1 MPSWPSR
8 LSSSLASKNKT
19 GQGKKLNFFFLFFF
33 INYFNCRKNSWGN
46 LSYAELITRAIESS
60 AEQRLTLSQI
70 YDWIIKY
77 VPYFKEKFDRT
88 SSAGW
93 KNSIRHN
100 LSLHNR
106 FIRVQN
112 ESSGKSSWWMINP
125 DVSKYAINSS
135 GQDEIISNNY
145 KDSLE
150 KSKTDEV
157 RAKKTRRL
165 PTETNF
171 EDKAKK
177 SKSKCTKKAKNS
189 KKPETKVEKLDISSV
204 DSPVSPSNFS
214 MSNNI
219 LRTALQKPSN
229 TPPTPTTTPSVTYR
243 SYTGDF
249 YQNTMSYPSNVA
261 DYTYQ
266 NNGLNKSSQY
276 YNYQCLN
283 NNQSYSKGYLMPQI
297 NNSNLYFNQNY
308 QKASNVSSPV
318 STASTTSTASTSSYD
333 LSNRLN
339 KTGQQSLPMTPSS
352 INSSIMNSTSVAAY
366 EDFNDIFK
374 GQTNS
379 STGQATSY
387 SVYQTNQ
394 NQMAAVNNSTP
405 IGCFYGN

>member
-1 MPSWPSR
+1 M
-8 LSSSLASKNKT
+8 
-19 GQGKKLNFFFLFFF
+19 
-33 INYFNCRKNSWGN
+33 
-46 LSYAELITRAIESS
+46 SYAELITRAIESS

-135 GQDEIISNNY
+135 GQDELIADNY
-145 KDSLE
+145 KE
-150 KSKTDEV
+150 KIDKTKTDDVKIKKQRV
-157 RAKKTRRL
+157 RN
-165 PTETNF
+165 PTETNLD
-171 EDKAKK
+171 DKVKK
-177 SKSKCTKKAKNS
+177 SKSKCAKKTKNLKKSES
-189 KKPETKVEKLDISSV
+189 KTEKLEISAV
-204 DSPVSPSNFS
+204 DSPVSPTNFN

-229 TPPTPTTTPSVTYR
+229 TPPTPTATPSVSYR

-249 YQNTMSYPSNVA
+249 YQNTMSYPSAA
-261 DYTYQ
+261 DYSYQ
-266 NNGLNKSSQY
+266 NNGLNKSSHY

-283 NNQSYSKGYLMPQI
+283 NNQTYSKSYVMPQM
-297 NNSNLYFNQNY
+297 NNSNLYFNQSY
-308 QKASNVSSPV
+308 QKAPNVSSPV

-339 KTGQQSLPMTPSS
+339 KTGQQSLPLTPSS
-352 INSSIMNSTSVAAY
+352 INSSVMNNTPMAAY
-366 EDFNDIFK
+366 DDFNDLFK
-374 GQTNS
+374 SQTNNS
-379 STGQATSY
+379 LSQTNSY

-394 NQMAAVNNSTP
+394 MTNVNNSTA

>member
-1 MPSWPSR
+1 MI
-8 LSSSLASKNKT
+8 LFLICLAKRRNLIHSKLLNCLIDKY
-19 GQGKKLNFFFLFFF
+19 LNF
-33 INYFNCRKNSWGN
+33 RKNSWGN

-135 GQDEIISNNY
+135 GQDEIIAGNY
-145 KDSLE
+145 KDSMD
-150 KSKTDEV
+150 KPKTDEV
-157 RAKKTRRL
+157 KVKKTRRL
-165 PTETNF
+165 PAETNF
-171 EDKAKK
+171 EDKTKK
-177 SKSKCTKKAKNS
+177 SKSKCAKKAKNS
-189 KKPETKVEKLDISSV
+189 KKPEAKAEKLDISSV

-214 MSNNI
+214 MSNNM

-229 TPPTPTTTPSVTYR
+229 TPPTPTATPNVTYR

-249 YQNTMSYPSNVA
+249 YPNTMSYPSNVA

-266 NNGLNKSSQY
+266 NTGLNKNSHY

-283 NNQSYSKGYLMPQI
+283 NNQSYSKGYLMPQM
-297 NNSNLYFNQNY
+297 NSSNLYFSQSF
-308 QKASNVSSPV
+308 QKAPNVSSPV

-339 KTGQQSLPMTPSS
+339 KTGPLSLPMTPSS
-352 INSSIMNSTSVAAY
+352 INSSLLSHTSVAGY
-366 EDFNDIFK
+366 DDFNDLFK
-374 GQTNS
+374 GQANN
-379 STGQATSY
+379 STGQPSSY

-394 NQMAAVNNSTP
+394 NQMTTVNSSNP